1 MAETTYRARVRFR
14 KTGPLRH
21 LSHLEVVHACERAAR
36 RARLPYA
43 VTKGFSPHMRIAFGP
58 ALPVGTAGLGEY
70 YDLWLMSYV
79 PAAKV
84 LELLV
89 ATTPNDLSPV
99 AVAYAGE
106 REASLTAALT
116 IARYEVVIE
125 GGNGFAESLAGS
137 LEAIVSEGVLTVE
150 HKGKQKV
157 FELASTLPKEPEVS
171 SFEGATVVHLTTRM
185 GEQGSLRP
193 ETLVTTALARIGL
206 EGRIASVTRT
216 ELLVEEEGSWRS
228 PR

>member
-1 MAETTYRARVRFR
+1 MAETTFRARVCFR

-21 LSHLEVVHACERAAR
+21 LSHLEVVRACERAAR

-70 YDLWLMSYV
+70 YDVWLRSYM
-79 PAAKV
+79 PAKDV
-84 LELLV
+84 LANLTA
-89 ATTPNDLSPV
+89 ATPENLAPV
-99 AVAYAGE
+99 SVMYAGE

-116 IARYEVVIE
+116 IARYEVVVE
-125 GGNGFAESLAGS
+125 GGTGLAEGLAGS
-137 LEAIVSEGVLTVE
+137 LAAIVAEGVFAVE

-171 SFEGATVVHLTTRM
+171 SVEGVTVVGLTTRM
-185 GEQGSLRP
+185 GERGSLRP
-193 ETLVTTALARIGL
+193 ETLVTTALAREGL

-216 ELLVEEEGSWRS
+216 ELLVEEEDSWRS
-228 PR
+228 PM